1 MNANSENTRFSLF
14 DELDRGLNH
23 LVTEVLNQDVR
34 KSNAPSLT
42 VFELDNSYVVECDL
56 PGVKL
61 EDIKL
66 LVEDGVLEI
75 SGERTKPVTEE
86 TNVTLDERMYG
97 QFCRKLKL
105 SKDVNAEGVDAELGN
120 GVLRISI
127 PKSDH
132 ILPRQVTIRNSNG

>member
-1 MNANSENTRFSLF
+1 MNANSTNNRFSLF

-34 KSNAPSLT
+34 KGNVPFLT
-42 VFELDNSYVVECDL
+42 VFELDNTYVVECDL

-61 EDIKL
+61 EDINL
-66 LVEDGVLEI
+66 LVEDGVLHL
-75 SGERTKPVTEE
+75 SGERATPDADE
-86 TNVTLDERMYG
+86 THITLDERTYG
-97 QFCRKLKL
+97 KFARKLKL

-127 PKSDH
+127 PKSEH
-132 ILPRQVTIRNSNG
+132 ILPQQVKIRSSNG

>member
-1 MNANSENTRFSLF
+1 MNANSTNTRFSLF

-23 LVTEVLNQDVR
+23 LVTEVLNQDVK

-66 LVEDGVLEI
+66 QVEDGVLEI
-75 SGERTKPVTEE
+75 SGERTEPVAEGTH
-86 TNVTLDERMYG
+86 VTLDERTYG
-97 QFCRKLKL
+97 QFRRKLKL

-132 ILPRQVTIRNSNG
+132 ILPRQVKIRSSNG